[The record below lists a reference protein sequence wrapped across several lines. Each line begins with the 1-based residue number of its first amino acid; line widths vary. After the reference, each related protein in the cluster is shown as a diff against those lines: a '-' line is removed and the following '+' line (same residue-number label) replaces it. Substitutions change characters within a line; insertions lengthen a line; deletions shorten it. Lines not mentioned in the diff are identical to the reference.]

1 MEIVE
6 SDRHVSTVS
15 IAQELN
21 IAQKIVWNHLNKA
34 GYKKKLNVWVPHE
47 LTQKNLMD
55 RIFICELLL
64 NRNKIDPFLKRIV
77 VMKSGSLTTTSS
89 ENGRGRI
96 AVSRRKRW
104 PSQDWWPGRFCC
116 VFDWQG
122 IIYYELLPYGQTLN
136 SDLYC
141 QQLDNYEGSNRP
153 EAASVG

>member
-104 PSQDWWPGRFCC
+104 PSQD
-116 VFDWQG
+116 
-122 IIYYELLPYGQTLN
+122 
-136 SDLYC
+136 
-141 QQLDNYEGSNRP
+141 
-153 EAASVG
+153 